1 MTARDMTLCENNSLP
16 GLLKYWAET
25 NPERLAFREKNFGIW
40 ERTNFKEYFERS
52 KHFAYGLK
60 ELGFGEDDFLAVAG
74 EDTPEWMYADMAAQG
89 LGGACIGVYPTNPWP
104 EVKYILNHSK
114 ARFVVC
120 GDQEQVDKILD
131 AMDDAD
137 GLPHLE
143 KIICV
148 DMKGMRKYAQDTIL
162 SFDDVLTSGRVKQ
175 SSYGD
180 SFEKSIESLSPDH
193 TAIVVYTS
201 GTTGQPKGA
210 MLSHEGLIWG
220 ALKLAKS
227 QGINDKNWN
236 VVCYLP
242 LCHVAERLFSTVMQ
256 LTNGTD
262 VNFAES
268 VDAVTLNLREIAPKG
283 FLGVPRIWEK
293 LQQSVMVRLSDASKF
308 QRTAVE
314 FCLKIGKPIAQRQ
327 LENGGRRTSIIDR
340 LTFFILWVVCFRAL
354 QKHVGLNNIQNC
366 FCGGASVSPEVLL
379 FFWTIGIPVMQ
390 IYGMTELSGISHSQR
405 IGSTTLGTSGPV
417 LESYEQKL
425 APDGEILVRSRAVFK
440 GYLHNEEA
448 TKNTVIDGWLHTG
461 DIGEILE
468 DGSISITD
476 RKKDIIITSGGK
488 NITPSL
494 IENRL
499 KDSIYVREAILLG
512 DGRNFLSALIQL
524 DFETVGKWA
533 QGEKIAYTNYKSLA
547 ENNTINALISDVV
560 QSVNEE
566 FARVENVRKFVILKK
581 ELDHDDGEVTATM
594 KVRRAVIET
603 KFKPEITEI
612 YGAA

>member
-1 MTARDMTLCENNSLP
+1 
-16 GLLKYWAET
+16 
-25 NPERLAFREKNFGIW
+25 
-40 ERTNFKEYFERS
+40 
-52 KHFAYGLK
+52 
-60 ELGFGEDDFLAVAG
+60 
-74 EDTPEWMYADMAAQG
+74 
-89 LGGACIGVYPTNPWP
+89 
-104 EVKYILNHSK
+104 
-114 ARFVVC
+114 
-120 GDQEQVDKILD
+120 
-131 AMDDAD
+131 
-137 GLPHLE
+137 
-143 KIICV
+143 
-148 DMKGMRKYAQDTIL
+148 
-162 SFDDVLTSGRVKQ
+162 
-175 SSYGD
+175 
-180 SFEKSIESLSPDH
+180 
-193 TAIVVYTS
+193 
-201 GTTGQPKGA
+201 
-210 MLSHEGLIWG
+210 
-220 ALKLAKS
+220 
-227 QGINDKNWN
+227 
-236 VVCYLP
+236 
-242 LCHVAERLFSTVMQ
+242 
-256 LTNGTD
+256 
-262 VNFAES
+262 
-268 VDAVTLNLREIAPKG
+268 
-283 FLGVPRIWEK
+283 
-293 LQQSVMVRLSDASKF
+293 
-308 QRTAVE
+308 
-314 FCLKIGKPIAQRQ
+314 
-327 LENGGRRTSIIDR
+327 
-340 LTFFILWVVCFRAL
+340 
-354 QKHVGLNNIQNC
+354 
-366 FCGGASVSPEVLL
+366 
-379 FFWTIGIPVMQ
+379 
-390 IYGMTELSGISHSQR
+390 YGMTELSGISHSQR

-533 QGEKIAYTNYKSLA
+533 QGENLAYTNYKSLA